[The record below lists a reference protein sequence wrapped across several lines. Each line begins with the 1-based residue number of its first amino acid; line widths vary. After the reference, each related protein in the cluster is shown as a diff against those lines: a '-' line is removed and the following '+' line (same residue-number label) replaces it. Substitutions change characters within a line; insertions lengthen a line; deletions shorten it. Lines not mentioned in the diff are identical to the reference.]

1 MDAVAQLVE
10 KRHKRWGLFFA
21 FLGWRILLM
30 IKKERVVKE
39 RAPQCNNPPF
49 LAQENLLDLRQLGLG
64 LPVMEKTERF

>member
-10 KRHKRWGLFFA
+10 KRRRRRGLFFA

-39 RAPQCNNPPF
+39 RAPQCYNQPF

>member
-10 KRHKRWGLFFA
+10 KRHRRWGLFFA

-39 RAPQCNNPPF
+39 KKGRLNVITSHFWPKRIFWIC
-49 LAQENLLDLRQLGLG
+49 GLG